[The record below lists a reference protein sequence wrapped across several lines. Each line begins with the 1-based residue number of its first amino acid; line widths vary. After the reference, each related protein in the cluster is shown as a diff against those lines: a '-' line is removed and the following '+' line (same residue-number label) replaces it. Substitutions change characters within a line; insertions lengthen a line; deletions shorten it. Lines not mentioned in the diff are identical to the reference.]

1 MAERPLG
8 SFVSLKFLAS
18 GGVFFTQEAMSER
31 PLGSFDSLK
40 FVASGGFDVY
50 F

>member
-1 MAERPLG
+1 MA
-8 SFVSLKFLAS
+8 
-18 GGVFFTQEAMSER
+18 ER

-50 F
+50 VLFVPKSIFKSFFYI